1 MIKKL
6 TVTACAL
13 VLLTSCGGRHRTD
26 MNSVAGHHGSSEAAH
41 EDNFANVVGNEVY
54 FDFDSAAFSTQATN
68 TLKRQ
73 AGWLNEHPS
82 FEAVV
87 SGHTDS
93 RGTKEYNMALG
104 AKRATEVK
112 KFLVRNG
119 VDKSRIKT
127 VSYGKER
134 PVVMGENDAAWAK
147 NRRTVT
153 TIDK

>member
-1 MIKKL
+1 MMKKL

-13 VLLTSCGGRHRTD
+13 VLLTACGGRHKTD
-26 MNSVAGHHGSSEAAH
+26 MHGVAGHHGSGEAAH
-41 EDNFANVVGNEVY
+41 EDNFANVVGHEVY
-54 FDFDSAAFSTQATN
+54 FGFDSAALSTEAMN

-73 AGWLNEHPS
+73 ASWLTEHPR

-112 KFLVRNG
+112 NFLVRNG
-119 VDKSRIKT
+119 VEKCRIKT

-134 PVVMGENDAAWAK
+134 PVVMGENEAAWAK